1 MTAAT
6 RRAWAGLSWLAL
18 AAVVAAVAFVFLRV
32 VQLRDDLDA
41 AEQAR
46 RDDRAAIAALSEG
59 LRREQ
64 DAAVAAG
71 QQPAAPSPEE
81 LVAETPELI
90 QGPRGERGE
99 RGETGERGP
108 GPTVEQVRTAV
119 AAYLA
124 AYPPEPGRP
133 PTDAQVAAVVASYCA
148 ARGDC
153 RGPVGPPGDDG
164 ASIVGPAGPAGPT
177 GPPGP
182 AATDAQVAAAVA
194 AYCASGACTGPPGPP
209 GPPGVD
215 APRPPRILLPA
226 LLGRQQECDL
236 IWTPERLTTQNCS
249 MV

>member
-90 QGPRGERGE
+90 
-99 RGETGERGP
+99 RGETGPEGSPGPAGPRGP
-108 GPTVEQVRTAV
+108 IGPGGPAGPAGTAGPAGQPG
-119 AAYLA
+119 AAGPAGPQGA
-124 AYPPEPGRP
+124 A
-133 PTDAQVAAVVASYCA
+133 
-148 ARGDC
+148 
-153 RGPVGPPGDDG
+153 GPPGPQGDTGDTG
-164 ASIVGPAGPAGPT
+164 DPGPAGPAGPQGEPGPS

-182 AATDAQVAAAVA
+182 A
-194 AYCASGACTGPPGPP
+194 GPPGPP
-209 GPPGVD
+209 GPIVPCRD
-215 APRPPRILLPA
+215 LDPA
-226 LLGRQQECDL
+226 LGYRCD
-236 IWTPERLTTQNCS
+236 TRLPFPPP
-249 MV
+249 